1 MMLPIAAVMLTLPGV
16 VLPGTIVTVP
26 AETVARLVLL
36 EVQVATGV
44 TSTVPLHVVA
54 CAVKGSLGAFVVKG
68 GPLVG
73 CILMDWIHPT
83 VTVTVCVPVM
93 DGFLL
98 EVAVTVAVPVLPD
111 VTKPEVEIVA
121 TVVGVTVQETG
132 GLLVVLPSLLVPT
145 AWG

>member
-1 MMLPIAAVMLTLPGV
+1 MVTAGLTMLPIAAVMLTVPAV
-16 VLPGTIVTVP
+16 VLPATIVTVP

-54 CAVKGSLGAFVVKG
+54 CAVKESLGAFVVKG

-73 CILMDWIHPT
+73 CILMDCIHPT

-93 DGFLL
+93 DGF
-98 EVAVTVAVPVLPD
+98 
-111 VTKPEVEIVA
+111 
-121 TVVGVTVQETG
+121 
-132 GLLVVLPSLLVPT
+132 
-145 AWG
+145 